1 MPGSNEYSMSPALT
15 AGAGATP
22 TLVAKPAAPAAAA
35 PAASPFY
42 QTQDFDKE
50 TIFKQRYGTN
60 ASRRDRRQ
68 FERYWNSE
76 QRAADEL
83 AHTEAESQKYL
94 ASVDAYTQNALNKL
108 KGVPAPA
115 PTAPEFYKTKDF
127 RTTKLAEMYGTDPSK
142 RDLRQ
147 FERYMQSEQGQ
158 ADWLAHEQ
166 AESQKYIQSW
176 DDRIA
181 FNKAQM
187 AAAAPKPVLA
197 PKPEPAPVVEGP
209 KTPTIEEQIAGAKS
223 FNEAFGLARKAGL
236 KQFDWKGKPI
246 AVKLAPAKPK
256 QEVWPGVPYAFTENM
271 VDPNQKTQQP
281 WTAWQS
287 PWQVPAN
294 RKGGRI
300 NYFQQGGAAPQDIQ
314 KQITALVQ
322 AAMQGDQ
329 KATETVNKIIEAA
342 KAGDQQ
348 AMEMAQMI
356 QQVAEQMKGQA
367 TAAKW
372 GAKLGYIKSL
382 KFAKGGKTCPACE
395 AKKVEM
401 KACGGKKAKK
411 RYFGGLV

>member
-1 MPGSNEYSMSPALT
+1 MANPQT
-15 AGAGATP
+15 
-22 TLVAKPAAPAAAA
+22 
-35 PAASPFY
+35 SPFY
-42 QTQDFDKE
+42 QTRAFDKD
-50 TIFKQRYGTN
+50 TLFKQRYGTN
-60 ASRRDRRQ
+60 ASRKDKRQ

-115 PTAPEFYKTKDF
+115 PQAPEFYKTKDF

-166 AESQKYIQSW
+166 AESQKYLQSW

-181 FNKAQM
+181 FNKQRM
-187 AAAAPKPVLA
+187 AELA
-197 PKPEPAPVVEGP
+197 PKPTLASKPIEQPQPV
-209 KTPTIEEQIAGAKS
+209 TPTIEEQIAGAKN

-246 AVKLAPAKPK
+246 AVKLAEPK
-256 QEVWPGVPYAFTENM
+256 KEPEVWPGVPYAVTDNM
-271 VDPNQKTQQP
+271 VEPKQNTTSWATP
-281 WTAWQS
+281 WWQGVGNAG
-287 PWQVPAN
+287 VPTNA
-294 RKGGRI
+294 KGGRI
-300 NYFQQGGAAPQDIQ
+300 NYFQNGGAAPKQDIKAQ
-314 KQITALVQ
+314 VVALVQ

-329 KATETVNKIIEAA
+329 KATQQVNQIMEAA

-348 AMEMAQMI
+348 ALQIAQIME
-356 QQVAEQMKGQA
+356 QVVKELQGQA
-367 TAAKW
+367 TSAKW
-372 GAKLGYIKSL
+372 GSKLNYIRSL
-382 KFAKGGKTCPACE
+382 KYSKGGKTCPVCE
-395 AKKVEM
+395 KKIEM
-401 KACGGKKAKK
+401 KACGSKLKKKN
-411 RYFGGLV
+411 